1 MSWSS
6 KLCPPTD
13 GDGVKHGNNMPT
25 SEVGRL
31 LTVGEVADLLQVA
44 PSWVY
49 GRTRRRA
56 VDRIPGFRLGRY
68 WRFGEADVLA
78 WLERQKANG

>member
-1 MSWSS
+1 M
-6 KLCPPTD
+6 D
-13 GDGVKHGNNMPT
+13 GADMKHGNNMPT

-49 GRTRRRA
+49 QRTRRRGI
-56 VDRIPGFRLGRY
+56 DRLPHIKLGKY
-68 WRFGEADVLA
+68 IRFEEDAVLA
-78 WLERQKANG
+78 WLEHQRART